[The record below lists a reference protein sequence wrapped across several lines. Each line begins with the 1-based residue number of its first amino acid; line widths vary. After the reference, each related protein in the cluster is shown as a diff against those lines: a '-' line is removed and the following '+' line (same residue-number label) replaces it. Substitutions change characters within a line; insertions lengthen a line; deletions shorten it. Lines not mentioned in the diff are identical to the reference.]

1 MPLSLPGGATPRN
14 LPLSYIPSP
23 PANGFHIGPLFV
35 HFYGLMYV
43 IAITLAVIITQ
54 RRVRASGGDPS
65 VVGDV
70 ALWAVPAG
78 IIGGRIYFDITT
90 PSQISPHTWWGVF
103 AVWNGGLGI
112 WGGIAAGA
120 LAGIWRLRRRGIP
133 FAQFADAVAPALLVA
148 QAVGRIGN
156 YFNQELYGRH
166 TTMPWGLRISGHPGA
181 YHPTFLYE
189 LICDLAL
196 AALLVWLGHHAAI
209 KPPGLF
215 ALYVTGYS
223 AFRIYEESLRI
234 DYSQH
239 FLGLRL
245 NTFVASALTIVG
257 IAWFVISQRRRTAA
271 EEGEP
276 DDRQPADS
284 EPDSGEP
291 DSGEPDSGEPDSE
304 PSSGKPDGVE
314 DSTLPADTK

>member
-1 MPLSLPGGATPRN
+1 MA
-14 LPLSYIPSP
+14 PLSYIPSP
-23 PANGFHIGPLFV
+23 PVNGFHIGPLFV

-54 RRVRASGGDPS
+54 RRVRALGGDAS

-70 ALWAVPAG
+70 AIWAVPAG
-78 IIGGRIYFDITT
+78 IVGGRIYFDITT
-90 PSQISPHTWWGVF
+90 PSQISPHTWWGPF

-133 FAQFADAVAPALLVA
+133 FGPFADAVAPALLVA
-148 QAVGRIGN
+148 QAVGRVGN

-166 TTMPWGLRISGHPGA
+166 TTMPWGLRITGHPGA

-189 LICDLAL
+189 LIFDLAL
-196 AALLVWLGHHAAI
+196 AALLVWLGHHTAI

-245 NTFVASALTIVG
+245 NTFVASALTLIG
-257 IAWFVISQRRRTAA
+257 IIWFVYTQRRRPAA
-271 EEGEP
+271 AATSDTSTIGAGEASVP
-276 DDRQPADS
+276 EADS
-284 EPDSGEP
+284 TAEAGSGDAAAGTGADAAADGAASQDDP
-291 DSGEPDSGEPDSE
+291 GAVQDTSGRARG
-304 PSSGKPDGVE
+304 
-314 DSTLPADTK
+314 